1 MASTPPAR
9 PRSGLG
15 SSRRRTPGT
24 SGRHPSSGTA
34 SVGSA
39 GATDPVT
46 DTRLGAPPRSPYDR
60 YLISAKPGRMPNI
73 IPNDP
78 LAYPSHALTG
88 AVLNRRKVAKHFAL
102 TITDDAFRFSRNT
115 AAIAAEA
122 ALDGFYVVRTNL
134 PAATLDDAGTV
145 RTYKSLAQVERA
157 FRSLKGIDLRIR
169 PLFHWLAPRVRAHVF
184 LCLLA
189 YHVEWHMRRKLA
201 PMLYDDDDRGR
212 RGAARERCRSRA
224 APRRQLCRSRPVASR
239 R

>member
-1 MASTPPAR
+1 M
-9 PRSGLG
+9 
-15 SSRRRTPGT
+15 
-24 SGRHPSSGTA
+24 
-34 SVGSA
+34 
-39 GATDPVT
+39 
-46 DTRLGAPPRSPYDR
+46 
-60 YLISAKPGRMPNI
+60 
-73 IPNDP
+73 
-78 LAYPSHALTG
+78 
-88 AVLNRRKVAKHFAL
+88 LNRHKMAKHFEL

-145 RTYKSLAQVERA
+145 RAYKSLAQVERA

-201 PMLYDDDDRGR
+201 PMLDEDDDRATAAALRDEHRLRRSPATGR
-212 RGAARERCRSRA
+212 DGDPAPAADGLRPGHAARPAQRPPAALSKQTRGITADGLPVHSFRRLLADLDMGRLGALAQITYCYALMSPRGAADGGER
-224 APRRQLCRSRPVASR
+224 L
-239 R
+239 

>member
-1 MASTPPAR
+1 M
-9 PRSGLG
+9 
-15 SSRRRTPGT
+15 
-24 SGRHPSSGTA
+24 
-34 SVGSA
+34 
-39 GATDPVT
+39 
-46 DTRLGAPPRSPYDR
+46 
-60 YLISAKPGRMPNI
+60 
-73 IPNDP
+73 
-78 LAYPSHALTG
+78 
-88 AVLNRRKVAKHFAL
+88 AKHFEL

-145 RTYKSLAQVERA
+145 RAYKSLAQVERA

-201 PMLYDDDDRGR
+201 PMLDEDDDRAPPRRCARASLRPAQRPPAALSKQTRGITADGLPVHSFRRLLADLDMGR
-212 RGAARERCRSRA
+212 LGALAQITYCYALMSPRGAADGGER
-224 APRRQLCRSRPVASR
+224 L
-239 R
+239 